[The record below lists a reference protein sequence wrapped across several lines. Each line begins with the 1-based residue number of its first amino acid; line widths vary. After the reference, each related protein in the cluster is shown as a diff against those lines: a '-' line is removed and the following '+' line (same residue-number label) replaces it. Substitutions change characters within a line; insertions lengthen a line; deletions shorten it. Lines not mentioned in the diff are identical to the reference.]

1 MTIGCCIASCH
12 CVCVWGGGPIT
23 GCSVKL
29 SNCPTPLAE
38 MLLYIIANGNNV
50 DGSKRR
56 GGINKTLCGFHDAF
70 WARNSFHVIVL

>member
-1 MTIGCCIASCH
+1 
-12 CVCVWGGGPIT
+12 
-23 GCSVKL
+23 
-29 SNCPTPLAE
+29 

-70 WARNSFHVIVL
+70 WARNSFHVIVCNLKEKLKDANKAKAAREIR